1 MRRARDMLPE
11 RVDKDLNVRSAL
23 VNELVARKVERR
35 MAIATMKLHNNIV
48 SFRTWGLL
56 IDPIGAT
63 ARGHT
68 APIFRRLLS

>member
-1 MRRARDMLPE
+1 
-11 RVDKDLNVRSAL
+11 
-23 VNELVARKVERR
+23 
-35 MAIATMKLHNNIV
+35 MAYATMKLHNNIV

-56 IDPIGAT
+56 LDPIGAT

>member
-1 MRRARDMLPE
+1 
-11 RVDKDLNVRSAL
+11 
-23 VNELVARKVERR
+23 
-35 MAIATMKLHNNIV
+35 MAIATMKLHNFV

-56 IDPIGAT
+56 IDPIGAF